1 MEKSNQK
8 QGQGQDQG
16 AKTLTLDDKVENW
29 SEHVEN
35 LRDSGDTDG
44 AISFLQLF
52 ISRLD
57 GASSTSTGDL
67 QLAAAMT
74 DLADLYSLKGY
85 TIKSDELRSRAFSA
99 RSRINEESSTPI
111 VSTNLRFDFAFYI
124 SPLNFFFPTDPV
136 LDD

>member
-8 QGQGQDQG
+8 QGQDQG
-16 AKTLTLDDKVENW
+16 PKTLTLDEKVENW